1 MTRAVLLTDNRS
13 ATLEMIAARARKAF
27 SADFGAVFVR
37 DADGDEAVVSSAQ
50 RWSPAM
56 TELGARLLGTAPS
69 RPRLSDLAE
78 GGFGPA
84 MVSSVVCIRRV
95 HGVLLVARK
104 AGARSFSESD
114 LELLG
119 PHVAEAGLA
128 VTFAEAR
135 RELERGLLAKDRNR
149 IARELHDGV
158 IQSLYG
164 IGMVLEGIRAD
175 TFLPATQEQL
185 SRITG
190 SINGVIDDLRAYIN
204 DLTPPM
210 LAKRGLGPELCALA
224 NEFQTRSGVITT
236 VRLHDGLDEIK
247 AAVGRDLVQIA
258 REALTNVGKHAG
270 ASHAVLSL
278 RCTAQGI
285 KLEISDD
292 GRGFSL
298 RRSSSGRGLANIVR
312 RAEAWGGTAKIGP
325 AGSSGTSVR
334 ILLPAR
340 TTDPPASGRGALA
353 IAG

>member
-1 MTRAVLLTDNRS
+1 MTSAVLLTDNRS
-13 ATLEMIAARARKAF
+13 ATLELIAARARKAF
-27 SADFGAVFVR
+27 NADFGAVFVR
-37 DADGDEAVVSSAQ
+37 DADGDEADVSSAR
-50 RWSPAM
+50 RWSPA
-56 TELGARLLGTAPS
+56 TPELGARLLGSAPS
-69 RPRLSDLAE
+69 RPRLMDLGE
-78 GGFGPA
+78 GGLGPA
-84 MVSSVVCIRRV
+84 MVSSVVSIKRV
-95 HGVLLVARK
+95 HAVLLVARQ
-104 AGARSFSESD
+104 AGARPFTESD
-114 LELLG
+114 LELFG

-135 RELERGLLAKDRNR
+135 RELERGLIAKDRNR

-175 TFLPATQEQL
+175 TYLPATQEQL

-204 DLTPPM
+204 DLTPPR

-224 NEFQTRSGVITT
+224 NEFQARSGVITT

-258 REALTNVGKHAG
+258 REALSNVGKHAG

-292 GRGFSL
+292 GRGFL
-298 RRSSSGRGLANIVR
+298 PRRSSSGRGLANIVR
-312 RAEAWGGTAKIGP
+312 RAEAWGGTVKIGP
-325 AGSSGTSVR
+325 AGASGTSVR

-340 TTDPPASGRGALA
+340 ATEPPASGRGTLA